1 MFSLIEIGHVSVF
14 VYSSPEV
21 ACTGTETTTTTDEAE
36 LQVSTVKECRP
47 EVEGCKNN
55 GLDRIQVNQM
65 GHSLP
70 YMIGRMY
77 GLNYKNIDSSS

>member
-1 MFSLIEIGHVSVF
+1 MFSLIEIGHVPIL

-21 ACTGTETTTTTDEAE
+21 ARTSTETTTTADQAE

-47 EVEGCKNN
+47 EVEGCENN
-55 GLDRIQVNQM
+55 GLDRVQVNQM